1 MALLSILA
9 ALLIEQWRPLPRRNS
24 VVRMFEDY
32 AARLSAVFNG
42 GERWHGMVAWLLAV
56 LLPVVIGGGIYYLL
70 NEASPA
76 LALLWNV
83 LVLYLTMGL
92 RQFSHAF
99 TAIVAALSRGDLD
112 IARELL
118 QEWRG
123 LPTNEFNR
131 VETARVSIE
140 HGLIYS
146 HRYVFGIIF
155 WFIVLPGPIGAILYR
170 CAALLND
177 QWANRTEPGSSIFGG
192 ESAFGNFAAQAF
204 EMVDW
209 LPVRLTAISFAI
221 VGDFEDAIYCWRSQ
235 ALSWAYPPHGIVL
248 SSGAG
253 ALGVRLGEALH
264 EYGSLVYRPEIG
276 VGDEADVGYM
286 QSTVGLIWRA
296 LVLWLLLLFLVAIAN
311 WVGGA

>member
-9 ALLIEQWRPLPRRNS
+9 ALLIEQWRPLPRRNRA
-24 VVRMFEDY
+24 VLMFEDY
-32 AARLSAVFNG
+32 AVRLSAFLNG
-42 GERWHGMVAWLLAV
+42 GERWHGLAAWLLAI
-56 LLPVVIGGGIYYLL
+56 LPAVIIAGGIYYLL
-70 NEASPA
+70 YEASPA
-76 LALLWNV
+76 LAFLWNV
-83 LVLYLTMGL
+83 LMLYLTMGL

-112 IARELL
+112 VARELL

-146 HRYVFGIIF
+146 HRYVFGVIF

-177 QWANRTEPGSSIFGG
+177 QWANRTEPGASIFAG
-192 ESAFGNFAAQAF
+192 ERAFGNFAAQAF
-204 EMVDW
+204 EVLDW
-209 LPVRLTAISFAI
+209 IPVRLTAVSFAI

-286 QSTVGLIWRA
+286 QSTIGLIWRA
-296 LVLWLLLLFLVAIAN
+296 LVLWLLLLFLVTIAE

>member
-192 ESAFGNFAAQAF
+192 ERAFGNFAAQAF